1 MSSLVPKFQNQ
12 LAFDAARPA
21 DVIGKV
27 RRRQLNTG
35 LLRQIADQMDSG
47 NVEAVDRMLADI
59 NQRLGGFSIGSVI
72 CGRTPPPDHRRPIVT
87 ESHTIPAT
95 AVAAAAD
102 ALAALTGVF
111 TVPTDLEFL
120 RATQNPPTFVG
131 VNAAAVAPLMRPQVF
146 ERYLTGLEV
155 RYYFHYQPNPGGNA
169 APPDPELSEWISDY
183 LRSVT
188 TVSIF
193 SSSSRTPH
201 MEATPVYYFDNGG
214 ELLPDTLAVPF
225 DDDNARVRLLLPGN
239 ADAIGSPALPVWT
252 DDAGAILSGSM
263 LVSGLFVSDK
273 PTTTDVG

>member
-1 MSSLVPKFQNQ
+1 MALSLPSRLITDTQ
-12 LAFDAARPA
+12 LNRSTDIV
-21 DVIGKV
+21 DKV
-27 RRRQLNTG
+27 RRRQLPPN
-35 LLRQIADQMDSG
+35 LLRQLADQMDSG
-47 NVEAVDRMLADI
+47 NVDAVDRMVADV
-59 NQRLGGFSIGSVI
+59 NKRLGGFSIGSII

-95 AVAAAAD
+95 AVAATAD
-102 ALAALTGVF
+102 LLAGLVGVF
-111 TVPTDLEFL
+111 TAPVDLEFL

-146 ERYLTGLEV
+146 ERYLTGLEI
-155 RYYFHYQPNPGGNA
+155 RYYFHYQPNPAGTAG
-169 APPDPELSEWISDY
+169 PPDPELSEWMSEY

-193 SSSSRTPH
+193 ASSSRTPH

-214 ELLPDTLAVPF
+214 ELLPDTLSVPF
-225 DDDNARVRLLLPGN
+225 DDDNARVRLNLPGN
-239 ADAIGSPALPVWT
+239 VDAIGSPALPVWT

-263 LVSGLFVSDK
+263 LCSGLFISDK